1 MSAAAVELSAP
12 GLLTAFIATRRQ
24 SLALCSPLTP
34 EDMMVQS
41 CPEASPA
48 KWHLAHTT
56 WFFETFVLREYLAA
70 YRPFHPDFLWLFNSY
85 YNDVSDQPEK
95 KLRASF
101 SRPGIDAILA
111 YRQHVEDAIARLD
124 KEGLPAEAAQRIE
137 LGIHHEQQHQEL
149 LCYDIKHALW
159 TNPLHPAYA
168 EGGKF
173 ETCVP
178 PLRWLSFAGGLAEI
192 GHAGDNFAYDNE
204 SPRHTVFLQPFE
216 LASRAVTCAEYL
228 AFMEDGGYTRPELWL
243 SEGWDNVHGQRWDAP
258 LYWRHVDEKK
268 TGGEWMIYTMRGLRP
283 LSEMAATPVCH
294 VSYFEADAF
303 ARWAGK
309 RLPTEAEWETA
320 VNQRVPAIPAN
331 ANTLESGQLHPVA
344 APDSDLDQVFGDVW
358 EWTRSAYLGYPGYR
372 APAGALGE
380 YNGKF
385 MSNQMVLRG
394 GSAVTPRSHI
404 RSTYR
409 NFFSPAARWQFA
421 GFRLAQDQQQ
431 DSSSRPQAIP
441 VRGKAFS

>member
-1 MSAAAVELSAP
+1 MSAAVTLSAP
-12 GLLTAFIATRRQ
+12 GLLTAFIATRSQ

-56 WFFETFVLREYLAA
+56 WFFETFILREYLAG

-85 YNDVSDQPEK
+85 YNNVSDQPEK

-101 SRPGIDAILA
+101 SRPGIEAILA
-111 YRQHVEDAIARLD
+111 YRQHVEDAIAKLD
-124 KEGLPAEAAQRIE
+124 KEGLPPEAAQRIE

-159 TNPLHPAYA
+159 TNPLHPEYVS
-168 EGGKF
+168 GGTF
-173 ETCVP
+173 ASDAP
-178 PLRWLSFAGGLAEI
+178 PQRWLGFAGGLVEI
-192 GHAGDNFAYDNE
+192 GHAGEDFAYDNE
-204 SPRHTVFLQPFE
+204 SPRHTVFLQPFA
-216 LASRAVTCAEYL
+216 LASRAVTSSEYL
-228 AFMEDGGYTRPELWL
+228 AFIEDGGYTRPELWL
-243 SEGWDNVHGQRWDAP
+243 SEGWDTVNSQSWHAP
-258 LYWRHVDEKK
+258 LYWRQID
-268 TGGEWMIYTMRGLRP
+268 GAWMVYTLRGLRP
-283 LSEMAATPVCH
+283 LTEMAATPVCH

-320 VNQRVPAIPAN
+320 AHRQMPAPPAH
-331 ANTLESGQLHPVA
+331 ANLLESGLLHPA
-344 APDSDLDQVFGDVW
+344 AAAGAELDQLFGDVW

-421 GFRLAQDQQQ
+421 GIRLAQDPLQG
-431 DSSSRPQAIP
+431 SSQARPTQTQSIP
-441 VRGKAFS
+441 TREKVSSK

>member
-1 MSAAAVELSAP
+1 MAAAAELSAP
-12 GLLTAFIATRRQ
+12 ALQNAFLATRRQ
-24 SLALCSPLTP
+24 SLALCSPLTA

-56 WFFETFVLREYLAA
+56 WFFETFILREYLAG
-70 YRPFHPDFLWLFNSY
+70 YSPFHPDFLWLFNSY
-85 YNDVSDQPEK
+85 YNDVSAQPEK

-101 SRPGIDAILA
+101 SRPSLQAILD
-111 YRQHVEDAIARLD
+111 YRRHVEDAILRLD
-124 KEGLPAEAAQRIE
+124 ASAMPAEAMRRIE

-149 LCYDIKHALW
+149 LCYDIKHAFW
-159 TNPLHPAYA
+159 TNPLHPAYREPGDLPSDA
-168 EGGKF
+168 
-173 ETCVP
+173 P
-178 PLRWLSFAGGLAEI
+178 PQRWLPFVGGLAEI
-192 GHAGDNFAYDNE
+192 GHTGESFAYDNE
-204 SPRHTVFLQPFE
+204 SPRHTVFLEPYA

-228 AFMEDGGYTRPELWL
+228 AFMEDAGYARPDLWL
-243 SEGWDNVHGQRWDAP
+243 SEGWDTVRSQQWSSP
-258 LYWRHVDEKK
+258 LYWHLKD
-268 TGGEWMIYTMRGLRP
+268 GEWMVYTMHGDMP
-283 LSEMAATPVCH
+283 LSAIAGTPVCH

-309 RLPTEAEWETA
+309 RLPTEAEWEFAA
-320 VNQRVPAIPAN
+320 VQRMPAVPRN
-331 ANTLESGQLHPVA
+331 ANLLESGYLHPVA
-344 APDSDLDQVFGDVW
+344 ASGADLDQVFGDVW

-385 MSNQMVLRG
+385 MCNQMVLRG

-409 NFFSPAARWQFA
+409 NFFAPATRWQFA
-421 GFRLAQDQQQ
+421 GFRLAQDA
-431 DSSSRPQAIP
+431 SQAASP
-441 VRGKAFS
+441 SGEKDLSE